1 MAYSE
6 SPGDK
11 ALQKAAI
18 ERDPIGAAKKFNYEV
33 TRLSPKDV
41 VDKADYEKGYRFR
54 ILKPAPG
61 QPYPEVILARSEG
74 EIAAFLKREI
84 AGDPN
89 GEEAPSDNEE
99 LKRRIRHLAGEVEHL
114 RHEFGIDFEELRAH
128 IAAFTI
134 KLEERIS
141 PEEVA
146 EVGRMV
152 TDMRL
157 FLSGL
162 MLPWQ
167 KEITGARE
175 EKDLWKRRIERGEC
189 ELVNEIQGKY
199 AFYKSWHHLPSCE
212 TWVETLPL

>member
-6 SPGDK
+6 SPDEK
-11 ALQKAAI
+11 ALLKAAI
-18 ERDPIGAAKKFNYEV
+18 DRDPIGAAKQFNYEV
-33 TRLSPKDV
+33 TQLSPKDV

-54 ILKPAPG
+54 ILKPVPG

-84 AGDPN
+84 AGNPD
-89 GEEAPSDNEE
+89 GEEAPSGEE
-99 LKRRIRHLAGEVEHL
+99 LKRRLGHLAGEVEHL
-114 RHEFGIDFEELRAH
+114 RHDFGIDLEEIRSH
-128 IAAFTI
+128 IAALTA

-162 MLPWQ
+162 MLPWR

-175 EKDLWKRRIERGEC
+175 ERDLWKRRIERGEC

-199 AFYKSWHHLPSCE
+199 ALYKSWHHLPSCD